1 VLENVLVGLNSRIS
15 SSPAGLLFGSGAA
28 VREEKEASR
37 RALVLL
43 DTMGM
48 AEFAHRRASDLSG
61 GQQRIVELVRTVAA
75 KPRLLLLDEPAVGLS
90 PAARQQL
97 SRIVLDLART
107 ENVGIVFIEHAM
119 DMVMELADRIVVFS
133 SGMSSRTGHPRSCAA
148 TRWCSKP
155 ISAARSADERGGRTG

>member
-1 VLENVLVGLNSRIS
+1 
-15 SSPAGLLFGSGAA
+15 
-28 VREEKEASR
+28 
-37 RALVLL
+37 
-43 DTMGM
+43 MGM

-61 GQQRIVELVRTVAA
+61 GQQRIVERVRTVAA

-133 SGMSSRTGHPRSCAA
+133 SGT
-148 TRWCSKP
+148 KL
-155 ISAARSADERGGRTG
+155 ADGAPEVVRRDPLVLEAYLGSEKRR